1 MTHTRED
8 ILEELKVLI
17 ETQLDEGTVAKIT
30 MDSHFEDDLKID
42 SLDIIELV
50 IKIEDQFNVEIDD
63 ETATEL
69 KTVAD
74 VLDFILTASVDDSAN

>member
-1 MTHTRED
+1 MRFD
-8 ILEELKVLI
+8 ELNESNYLLFAIKFYDNPQAV
-17 ETQLDEGTVAKIT
+17 TKD
-30 MDSHFEDDLKID
+30 DFEDDLKID